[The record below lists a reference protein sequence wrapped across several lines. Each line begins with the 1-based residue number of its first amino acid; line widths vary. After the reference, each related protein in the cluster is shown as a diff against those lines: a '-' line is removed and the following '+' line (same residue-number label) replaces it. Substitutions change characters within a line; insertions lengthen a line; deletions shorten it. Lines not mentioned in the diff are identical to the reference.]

1 MSGPTDPTLHVYA
14 RPRHCAVCGEYTL
27 PSETVCAHCGTP
39 FEPPPDGSLPPR
51 TDPLVR
57 PPSLV
62 SRRDGAFDNTF
73 APGTTLALQ
82 HLPSA
87 ACVFLTIEHPVIL
100 GRGVSAA
107 ADHLIDLSHFH
118 GSQHGVSRRHCQIKR
133 QDDHLVVCDLT
144 STNGTY
150 LNALRLAPGEDYAL
164 ADGDRLILGTM
175 HLLVAFHTS

>member
-1 MSGPTDPTLHVYA
+1 MSDSNGPTLQIHE

-27 PSETVCAHCGTP
+27 PSELVCAHCGTP
-39 FEPPPDGSLPPR
+39 FAPLPNESLPPR

-62 SRRDGAFDNTF
+62 LRLDTASDSTF

-100 GRGVSAA
+100 GRGGSAA
-107 ADHLIDLSHFH
+107 DDHLIDLSHFH

-133 QDDHLVVCDLT
+133 QDDHLLVRDLT

-150 LNALRLAPGEDYAL
+150 LNALRLAPGEDHVL
-164 ADGDRLILGTM
+164 TDGDRLILGTM
-175 HLLVAFHTS
+175 HLLVAFHTC